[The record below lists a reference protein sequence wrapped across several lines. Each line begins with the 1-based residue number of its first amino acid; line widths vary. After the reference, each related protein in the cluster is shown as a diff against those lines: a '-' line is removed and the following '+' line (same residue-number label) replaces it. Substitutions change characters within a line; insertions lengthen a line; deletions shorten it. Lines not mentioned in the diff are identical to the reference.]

1 MRTYLSYRGL
11 FGMRHYCYFQEMQV
25 VIAIMTSNGQFLLS
39 IVQFKS
45 EVVPVVSPS
54 KQEPLNVTLQA
65 YQ

>member
-1 MRTYLSYRGL
+1 
-11 FGMRHYCYFQEMQV
+11 MRHYCYFQEMQV